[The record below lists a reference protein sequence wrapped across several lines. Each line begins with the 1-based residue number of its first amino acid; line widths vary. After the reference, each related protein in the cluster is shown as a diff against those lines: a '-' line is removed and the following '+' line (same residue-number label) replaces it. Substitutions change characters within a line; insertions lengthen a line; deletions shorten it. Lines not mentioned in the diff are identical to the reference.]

1 MKSKKQRI
9 LLDVGKP
16 GEQEVGISNKL
27 SGRIIGQKGGREAA
41 ARAYRAFLNP
51 LRDKRRPVYV
61 IYGLGDSGVG
71 KTLLARSLAKFL
83 HGDEKAMIKI
93 NAGNYKE
100 KHRVSQLLG
109 APPSYVGYKDPSD
122 PKEAPKPGQMDT
134 SAKLSMHNKIASR
147 RGSNVPVTVV
157 LIDECEKMHED
168 LEQVLLSI
176 FEDGEVD
183 FGNNTVGDFTDCIF
197 ILTGNIASREINKLG
212 ERPMGFVTKDPEVTQ
227 AMIDSTVTKVLQNR
241 YAPEFLNRIDE
252 VVIFEKLTPEQLR
265 QVVDVEVDDLIERMT
280 EELPRGLAFTLDVKS
295 SARDFILAEAL
306 KKKGQARNIRRTV
319 ARLLGDAL
327 GNELIKRTLSL
338 GDLVEVEH
346 EKGAK
351 ALSFYKT
358 EGEGD
363 IADADLMA
371 LHGGDT
377 PDSRKGLSFQRRN
390 DAAIKK
396 AARAKA
402 KKTYDVT
409 VEADTKEELSN
420 EFGHLVMECFKLY
433 GLQVI
438 RTSNAWEA
446 PYSATATVRGIDEQ
460 IAILKEKY
468 PKAKVE
474 ELKEDAGVEA

>member
-1 MKSKKQRI
+1 MKSKRI

-16 GEQEVGISNKL
+16 GEQEISVSKKL
-27 SGRIIGQKGGREAA
+27 STRIIGQKGGREAA

-61 IYGLGDSGVG
+61 MYALGESGEG
-71 KTLLARSLAKFL
+71 KTLLARSLARFL

-109 APPSYVGYKDPSD
+109 APPSYVGYKDPTD
-122 PKEAPKPGQMDT
+122 PKEAPKAGKIDT
-134 SAKLSMHNKIASR
+134 TAKLSMHNKVASR
-147 RGSNVPVTVV
+147 RGSTVPVTVV

-197 ILTGNIASREINKLG
+197 ILTGNIASREISKLNKA
-212 ERPMGFVTKDPEVTQ
+212 PMGFGRDVVVVTQ
-227 AMIDSTVTKVLQNR
+227 EMIGSTVTKVLEDR

-252 VVIFEKLTPEQLR
+252 VVIFERLTPEQLR
-265 QVVDVEVDDLIERMT
+265 QVVDVEVDELMERMT
-280 EELPRGLAFTLDVKS
+280 EALPRGMAFTLDVKD
-295 SARDFILAEAL
+295 SARDFILAESL
-306 KKKGQARNIRRTV
+306 KRKGGARNIRRTV
-319 ARLLGDAL
+319 SRLVGDAL

-346 EKGAK
+346 EGDAT

-358 EGEGD
+358 EDEAD
-363 IADADLMA
+363 VADADRMV
-371 LHGGDT
+371 LHHGDT
-377 PDSRKGLSFQRRN
+377 NDTRKGLSFQRRN
-390 DAAIKK
+390 DAALKK
-396 AARAKA
+396 AGRAKT
-402 KKTYDVT
+402 KKVFRIT
-409 VEADTKEELSN
+409 VKADSKEELSN
-420 EFGHLVMECFKLY
+420 EFGHLVMECFNVF

-438 RTSNAWEA
+438 QTSNAWEA
-446 PYSATATVRGIDEQ
+446 PFVATATVRGIDEQ
-460 IAILKEKY
+460 IKMLEEKY
-468 PKAKVE
+468 SNVE
-474 ELKEDAGVEA
+474 IEEQTENAGVEA